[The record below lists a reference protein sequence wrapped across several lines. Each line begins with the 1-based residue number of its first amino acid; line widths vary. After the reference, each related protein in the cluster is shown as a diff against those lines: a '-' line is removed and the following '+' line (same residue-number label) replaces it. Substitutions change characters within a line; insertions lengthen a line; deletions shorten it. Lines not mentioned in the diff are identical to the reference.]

1 MEGRATLRLRRGYRP
16 SRTRGASS
24 SQAGYRP
31 AAANSIVQRRAGG
44 EQRGAAGPPEQIRHS
59 QEYPEM
65 FASIVRTAAVAALAS
80 GLALA
85 APVVSPA
92 DAAIRNGGGFHGGGF
107 HGGGAFHGGGF
118 RGGRWHG
125 GGYYGGYGG
134 FVGYGCPYYG
144 YGYGYRY
151 GYRCGPF
158 PFGVIAGGCC

>member
-1 MEGRATLRLRRGYRP
+1 M
-16 SRTRGASS
+16 S
-24 SQAGYRP
+24 
-31 AAANSIVQRRAGG
+31 
-44 EQRGAAGPPEQIRHS
+44 
-59 QEYPEM
+59 
-65 FASIVRTAAVAALAS
+65 FASIARTAAVAAFAA

-85 APVVSPA
+85 GPVVSSA

-107 HGGGAFHGGGF
+107 HGAGAFHGGGF

-144 YGYGYRY
+144 YGYGYPY

-158 PFGVIAGGCC
+158 PLGAIAGGCC